1 LPDAAAEALIKHWC
15 SIYPSDAPKITLD
28 SEQQAVGKSQS
39 FSEILDDML
48 KKCLECENQLPP
60 KEQSVFSS
68 FNLSSGHFHAM
79 ISYRVAT
86 EGVGSSNFAHHLYQ
100 QLTFNMNLLS
110 RHQIQKMI
118 PLGHYPDYAK
128 YPGWESH
135 SDEVREKMNSTFRFF
150 LDTLCLRDGY
160 GWAEAFSR
168 AVCNSLVFLPILS
181 LHEDEAKDGKSA
193 NGSNGDK
200 AKESGGKIEYTGS
213 VGQMVDWDPVGNK
226 DRVDNVLLEIAM
238 ANALM
243 ELPQEERWLHCI
255 VPVFVGK
262 KDERGNFERF
272 NYQVVKRLS
281 SKASLMTNREV
292 VRRLLSN
299 GYPKDK
305 ERLCRILS
313 RSIKDNIQLLLNLQG
328 INMSELGLERYAR
341 VLNFVCSFS

>member
-1 LPDAAAEALIKHWC
+1 LKNEFDKIFRKSSDQDVKSGEDDLLLKKEKEYEEALDKLKAEF
-15 SIYPSDAPKITLD
+15 DAFEVQIEPTY
-28 SEQQAVGKSQS
+28 
-39 FSEILDDML
+39 L
-48 KKCLECENQLPP
+48 KLN
-60 KEQSVFSS
+60 
-68 FNLSSGHFHAM
+68 SGHFHAM

-86 EGVGSSNFAHHLYQ
+86 EGDGASKVA
-100 QLTFNMNLLS
+100 TNLHS
-110 RHQIQKMI
+110 GMKGCKQKDTQVDNHVPM
-118 PLGHYPDYAK
+118 GQYPDYVK
-128 YPGWESH
+128 YDGWLDKDPH
-135 SDEVREKMNSTFRFF
+135 LREQLNSKYRFF
-150 LDTLCLRDGY
+150 LDTLCLREGY
-160 GWAEAFSR
+160 DWAKAFSR

-181 LHEDEAKDGKSA
+181 CHKEEAKGGTTA
-193 NGSNGDK
+193 NGGHGDK
-200 AKESGGKIEYTGS
+200 KTESDKYTGS
-213 VGQMVDWDPVGNK
+213 VGQMVDWDPVGDK

-262 KDERGNFERF
+262 KDDRGNFERF